1 MGMLDKEL
9 HINTLIGNNIRA
21 QRKAHDVSA
30 DDLAQHMGI
39 SAEQLQ
45 RIETGED
52 CVSAAHLKLIC
63 EHLDI
68 SPMALHPAI
77 EYT

>member
-1 MGMLDKEL
+1 MLDKEL
-9 HINTLIGNNIRA
+9 HINTLIGSNIHAKRI
-21 QRKAHDVSA
+21 AHDVST
-30 DDLAQHMGI
+30 DELAQYLGV

-52 CVSAAHLKLIC
+52 FVSAAHLKLIC

-68 SPMALHPAI
+68 SPMAPHPAI
-77 EYT
+77 EYK

>member
-1 MGMLDKEL
+1 MLDKEL
-9 HINTLIGNNIRA
+9 QINSLIGNNIHAR
-21 QRKAHDVSA
+21 RKAHDVSI
-30 DDLAQHMGI
+30 DDLAQYIGI

-52 CVSAAHLKLIC
+52 FVSAAHLKLIC

-68 SPMALHPAI
+68 SPMALHPVI
-77 EYT
+77 QYKLP